1 MLKKI
6 RDKGPEQLWMLVI
19 EMDLGIQSLPID
31 WKSKIVHLNDGSS
44 KRSLLL
50 TIIGSVVIFFQ
61 GNICTQEV
69 EDRGEKTKAKLC

>member
-1 MLKKI
+1 MPESVCVLNKI

-44 KRSLLL
+44 KRSL
-50 TIIGSVVIFFQ
+50 
-61 GNICTQEV
+61 
-69 EDRGEKTKAKLC
+69 